1 MKLRLLYILISLLF
15 AVNISAQQLLVADE
29 QSDTPLALVSVICV
43 DSQKSVITN
52 NLGIVDLSTFGNAR
66 SFEIR
71 LIGYESLSITI
82 EELKTLNYKVKLN
95 PKDYLL
101 NQVVVSAQRW
111 STESAQLPSKIIG
124 IKKAQVEMQNP
135 QTAADLLNISGEVF
149 IQKSQMGGGS
159 PMIRGFS
166 ANRLLLSVDGV
177 RMNTAIF
184 RGGNLQNIISLDPFA
199 ISNTEVFF
207 GPGSVIYGSDA
218 IGGVM
223 SFFTLEPKF
232 SDSNNM
238 QISGNANMRY
248 SSANNETTGHFDIN
262 LGWERWAMTTS
273 VSLFNYKDL
282 KMGKYGPD
290 DYLRPFYVER
300 IDEVDSIMTNS
311 DQRVQNPTAYS
322 QTNFMQKLRYRPNNF
337 WDFNFAFHYST
348 SSNNP
353 RYDRLIRTRD
363 NLPRYAEWY
372 YGPQKWM
379 MNLLSLEHH
388 RSTQLYD
395 KWSIKGAHQHFEE
408 SRISRD
414 FGDNLQSR
422 NIENVEALS
431 INADFLKEFRENDQL
446 FYGIEWVYNDVTSTG
461 FINNIINDASI
472 IGPSRYPKSNW
483 SSYAAYINYNFHVN
497 NELLIIGGLRYNRYI
512 LNADFDTTFYP
523 LPFTTAQIN
532 NGALVGNL
540 GFNFQ
545 PGNNWVFTL
554 NLSTGFRAPNIDDMG
569 KVFDSEPG
577 AVVIPNPDL
586 EAEYIYNGE
595 IGISKGIG
603 ENISVDARVFY
614 SILQQAM
621 VRRDYSL
628 NGMDSMMYEG
638 EMSKIQAIQNAAHAR
653 VWGFSLGIEA
663 RLMKGLQLSSR
674 FNYQKGEEE
683 MDDGSI
689 SPSRHAAPMFGL
701 SSLNYE
707 HKKWKMNLYVQ
718 YSGEI
723 SYESLA
729 IEERSKTYLY
739 AVDSEEKPYS
749 PAWYT
754 INYKLMYQ
762 LHDKIQLSAG
772 LENITNQRYR
782 SYSSGIAAAGTN
794 FIFSLNFRF

>member
-1 MKLRLLYILISLLF
+1 MLISLLF
-15 AVNISAQQLLVADE
+15 VQNISAQQLHIIDE
-29 QSDTPLALVSVICV
+29 HSHAPLALVSVICV
-43 DSQKSVITN
+43 DNQTSIITN
-52 NLGIVDLSTFGNAR
+52 NQGIVDLSTLGNECDL
-66 SFEIR
+66 EIR
-71 LIGYESLSITI
+71 LIGYEILSITI
-82 EELKTLNYKVKLN
+82 SELKALDYKVKLH

-124 IKKAQVEMQNP
+124 IKQAQVEMQNP

-166 ANRLLLSVDGV
+166 ANRLLISVDGV

-223 SFFTLEPKF
+223 SFFTLEPRF
-232 SDSNNM
+232 SDSSNFDVN
-238 QISGNANMRY
+238 GNGTMRY
-248 SSANNETTGHFDIN
+248 SSANREKTGHFDIN
-262 LGWERWAMTTS
+262 LGWEKWAMTTS
-273 VSLFNYKDL
+273 ASYSNYNDL

-300 IDEVDSIMTNS
+300 IAGIDTVINNS
-311 DQRVQNPTAYS
+311 DQRIQNPTGYS
-322 QTNFMQKLRYRPNNF
+322 QTNFMQKIRYRPNSE
-337 WDFNFAFHYST
+337 WDFNYAFHYSN
-348 SSNNP
+348 SSDNP

-363 NLPRYAEWY
+363 GLPRSAEWY

-379 MNLLSLEHH
+379 MNMLSIEHH
-388 RSTQLYD
+388 HSTSFYD
-395 KWSIKGAHQHFEE
+395 KWSVKGAYQHIEE

-414 FGDNLQSR
+414 FNDDWQFQ
-422 NIENVEALS
+422 NIEKVEALS
-431 INADFLKEFRENDQL
+431 INADFLKEYRENDQL

-461 FINNIINDASI
+461 FIKSIINDTSVN
-472 IGPSRYPKSNW
+472 GPSRYPKSNW
-483 SSYAAYINYNFHVN
+483 SSYAAYINYNYHINTQV
-497 NELLIIGGLRYNRYI
+497 LIIGGLRYNRYV
-512 LNADFDTTFYP
+512 LNANFDTTFYP
-523 LPFTTAQIN
+523 FPFTTAQIN

-540 GFNFQ
+540 GFNYQ

-577 AVVIPNPDL
+577 AVVVPNPDL
-586 EAEYIYNGE
+586 QAEYIYNSE
-595 IGISKGIG
+595 IGMSKGIG
-603 ENISVDARVFY
+603 KNISVDARVFY
-614 SILQQAM
+614 SILEQAM

-638 EMSKIQAIQNAAHAR
+638 EMSKIQAIQNAAQAR
-653 VWGFSLGIEA
+653 VWGFSLGLEA

-701 SSLNYE
+701 TSLNYE
-707 HKKWKMNLYVQ
+707 HKKWEMNLYVQ

-723 SYESLA
+723 SNESLA
-729 IEERSKTYLY
+729 LEEKSKTYLY
-739 AVDSEEKPYS
+739 ATDANGKPYS

-754 INYKLMYQ
+754 INYKLNYQ
-762 LHDKIQLSAG
+762 LHDMILLSAG
-772 LENITNQRYR
+772 IENITNQRYR

>member
-15 AVNISAQQLLVADE
+15 IVNISAQQLLVTDDQTNA
-29 QSDTPLALVSVICV
+29 PLALVSVICI
-43 DSQKSVITN
+43 DSQTSVITN
-52 NLGIVDLSTFGNAR
+52 NQGIADLATLDNACN
-66 SFEIR
+66 FEIR

-82 EELKTLNYKVKLN
+82 EELKALNFKVKLH

-124 IKKAQVEMQNP
+124 IKQAQVEMQNP

-166 ANRLLLSVDGV
+166 ANRLLISVDGV

-223 SFFTLEPKF
+223 SFFTLEPKL
-232 SDSNNM
+232 SDSCNL
-238 QISGNANMRY
+238 QVSGNANMRY
-248 SSANNETTGHFDIN
+248 SSANREKTGHFDIN
-262 LGWERWAMTTS
+262 LGWEKWAMTTS
-273 VSLFNYKDL
+273 ASHFNYNDL

-300 IDEVDSIMTNS
+300 VDGVDSIFNNP

-322 QTNFMQKLRYRPNNF
+322 QTNFMQKIRYRPNNA
-337 WDFNFAFHYST
+337 WDFNYAFHYST
-348 SSNNP
+348 SSDNP
-353 RYDRLIRTRD
+353 RYDRLVRTRD
-363 NLPRYAEWY
+363 GLPRSAEWY

-379 MNLLSLEHH
+379 MNMISIDHIH
-388 RSTQLYD
+388 STKFYD
-395 KWSIKGAHQHFEE
+395 KWSMKGAYQHFEE

-414 FGDNLQSR
+414 FGDDWQSR
-422 NIENVEALS
+422 NIEKVDALS

-461 FINNIINDASI
+461 FINNIINDSTI
-472 IGPSRYPKSNW
+472 NGPSRYPKSNW
-483 SSYAAYINYNFHVN
+483 SSYAAYINYNYHVN
-497 NELLIIGGLRYNRYI
+497 NKLLIIGGMRYNRYV
-512 LNADFDTTFYP
+512 LNANFDTTFYP
-523 LPFTTAQIN
+523 FPFTTAQIN

-540 GFNFQ
+540 GFNYQ

-577 AVVIPNPDL
+577 AVVVPNPDL

-603 ENISVDARVFY
+603 EFVSVDARVFY
-614 SILQQAM
+614 SILEQAM

-638 EMSKIQAIQNAAHAR
+638 EMSKIQAIQNAAQAR
-653 VWGFSLGIEA
+653 VWGFSLGLEA

-683 MDDGSI
+683 MDDGNI

-701 SSLNYE
+701 TSLNYE

-729 IEERSKTYLY
+729 LEERSKTYLY
-739 AVDSEEKPYS
+739 ATDSDGNPYS

-754 INYKLMYQ
+754 INYKLLYQ
-762 LHDKIQLSAG
+762 LHDMIQLSAG

-782 SYSSGIAAAGTN
+782 SYSSGISAAGTN